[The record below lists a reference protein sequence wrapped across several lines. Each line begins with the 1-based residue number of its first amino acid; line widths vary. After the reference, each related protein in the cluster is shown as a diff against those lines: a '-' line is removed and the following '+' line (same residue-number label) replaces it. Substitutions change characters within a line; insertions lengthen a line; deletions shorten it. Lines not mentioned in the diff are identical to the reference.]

1 MNYILHTSD
10 EGPADARTH
19 RFELMLIRL
28 LHLLAHHPDFAATEE
43 SLPEQAKCV
52 ERISLSLNGIAHLR
66 FRYIDFFIE
75 LVANADNASLLYH
88 LAVQCK
94 TVYDNDGTTYSQV
107 GWLCKEQ
114 ESRLT

>member
-1 MNYILHTSD
+1 MDLLHTSD
-10 EGPADARTH
+10 EGPADVRTH

-52 ERISLSLNGIAHLR
+52 ERITLSLNGTAHLR

-75 LVANADNASLLYH
+75 LVANAENASLLYH

-94 TVYDNDGTTYSQV
+94 TVYDNDGTIYSQV
-107 GWLCKEQ
+107 G
-114 ESRLT
+114 